1 VNHGYVEMNGKKL
14 SIREAVND
22 DEFLNTKFISTIQK
36 RGAAIIEAR
45 KLSSAMSAAKAIT
58 DHMNNWFLGTK
69 EGEIISM
76 AVPSDGSYGVAKGII
91 YSFPVTIKDGKVSIV
106 QSLTVDDFSKKQMK
120 ITEDELLDEKKVAF
134 EFLGVN

>member
-1 VNHGYVEMNGKKL
+1 M

-69 EGEIISM
+69 
-76 AVPSDGSYGVAKGII
+76 DGSYGVAKGII

-106 QSLTVDDFSKKQMK
+106 QSLTVDEFSKKQMK
-120 ITEDELLDEKKVAF
+120 VTEDELLDEKKVAF